1 MGYFKLIWL
10 HERRNEI
17 INHIKE
23 LEHHRVDH
31 DLLNINK
38 CEPLYEVL
46 DKINKA
52 IEEES
57 DNI

>member
-31 DLLNINK
+31 DLFNTNK
-38 CEPLYEVL
+38 CEPLYEIL

>member
-10 HERRNEI
+10 YERREEI

-23 LEHHRVDH
+23 REHYRIEH
-31 DLLNINK
+31 DLFNTTK
-38 CEPLYEVL
+38 YQALYDVL
-46 DKINKA
+46 DKVNKA

>member
-10 HERRNEI
+10 HERRKEI

-23 LEHHRVDH
+23 LEHRRIDH
-31 DLLNINK
+31 DLFNTNK

>member
-17 INHIKE
+17 INHTKE
-23 LEHHRVDH
+23 LERNRVDN
-31 DLLNINK
+31 DLFNTNK